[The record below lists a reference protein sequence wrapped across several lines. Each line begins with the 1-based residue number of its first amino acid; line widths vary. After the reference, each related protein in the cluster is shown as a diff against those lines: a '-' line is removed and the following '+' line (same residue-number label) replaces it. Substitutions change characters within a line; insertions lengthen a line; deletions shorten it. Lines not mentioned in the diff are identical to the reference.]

1 MNQIRSRHSPD
12 HRPKQKLDHP
22 PSNPQTRTPKLPT
35 TTRGTR
41 SALAHRRPG
50 RGIAPPA
57 HPPPVHMYTEASVR
71 GHEHTCGGDSPAPRL
86 PGAACARGD
95 GRVGLTVDA
104 DVVDCRHL
112 CRHCLEQAGSMG
124 VWNLPPP
131 SLPHPQPQKGHCAC
145 AADRRIIGPST
156 SQGVECRQS
165 GRGSLS
171 PRLGSIFPECG
182 SEGGPVDGCWGWGVV
197 RCGEGTTEEVTHR
210 PSKKSIRAVLAGR

>member
-1 MNQIRSRHSPD
+1 MRGSYPGKRRQHPNRAGGCMNQIRSRHSPD

-124 VWNLPPP
+124 VEPPP
-131 SLPHPQPQKGHCAC
+131 PLVAPPTTTKGALCLRGRS
-145 AADRRIIGPST
+145 ADHRALHIS
-156 SQGVECRQS
+156 
-165 GRGSLS
+165 RG
-171 PRLGSIFPECG
+171 
-182 SEGGPVDGCWGWGVV
+182 
-197 RCGEGTTEEVTHR
+197 
-210 PSKKSIRAVLAGR
+210 